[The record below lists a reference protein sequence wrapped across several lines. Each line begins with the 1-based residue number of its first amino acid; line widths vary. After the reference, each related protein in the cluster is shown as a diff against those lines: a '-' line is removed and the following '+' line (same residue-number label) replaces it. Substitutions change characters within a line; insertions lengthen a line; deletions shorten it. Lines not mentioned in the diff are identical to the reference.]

1 MPSVNLNKRNSYLH
15 LQIKHS
21 FWSMLCMLLLVSQ
34 AKRLLSS
41 PHNGHQPGFTLLL
54 LVLNII
60 CPSCWAE
67 RHQKIY
73 ILKCLQICSS
83 GQVTCHLLCVAG
95 CWSWWRNGHNLV
107 SWIVLSCS
115 ICDSRSI
122 LYLLQLLYNFQ
133 CHGQ

>member
-1 MPSVNLNKRNSYLH
+1 M
-15 LQIKHS
+15 
-21 FWSMLCMLLLVSQ
+21 FCMLLLVSQ

-107 SWIVLSCS
+107 SWIVLVQFVIPEVFYIYYSCCT
-115 ICDSRSI
+115 IFNVMVNKFITVQI
-122 LYLLQLLYNFQ
+122 LEMSQSWQATISSQWRL
-133 CHGQ
+133 